1 MTPKRPFTTT
11 VTNGRDGEG
20 FRMAAICSYP
30 CIFARG
36 KSSLDGRISMKF
48 LALYAHPVPDS
59 FGAAIHRCVLDAL
72 TESGHEVDDCD
83 LYAENF
89 YPVMTTDERRNYH
102 DPSANTA
109 TVIRHIE
116 RLRRAEG
123 LVFVFPTWW
132 YGMPA
137 ILRGYIDRV
146 WVPGV
151 AFEVVN
157 GRTRPLLQHITRFA
171 VVTTYGSPWWL
182 QKFVSHDP
190 NRHALMH
197 GIRYLMARR
206 AATRWLALYGL
217 DYIDDAKRRRFLER
231 VRKSLQNF

>member
-1 MTPKRPFTTT
+1 
-11 VTNGRDGEG
+11 
-20 FRMAAICSYP
+20 
-30 CIFARG
+30 
-36 KSSLDGRISMKF
+36 MKF
-48 LALYAHPVPDS
+48 LVLYAHPMQDS
-59 FGAAIHRCVLDAL
+59 FGEAIYRSTLEAL
-72 TESGHEVDDCD
+72 TGSGHEIDACD

-89 YPVMTTDERRNYH
+89 DPVMTAEERRNYH
-102 DPSANTA
+102 DPSANTSM
-109 TVIRHIE
+109 ILPHIE

-123 LVFVFPTWW
+123 LVFVYPTWW

-151 AFEVVN
+151 AFELVN
-157 GRTRPLLQHITRFA
+157 GRTRPLLQHIVRFA

-197 GIRYLMARR
+197 GIRYLVAQR

-217 DYIDDAKRRRFLER
+217 DYIDAARRRRFLER
-231 VRKSLQNF
+231 VRRSLRDF